1 MGQQRWRLLIE
12 GRVQGV
18 YYRTSARARA
28 EELGITGSVR
38 NLSDG
43 RVELLAE
50 GDEQALIQLLDW
62 CWDGSPEANVQH
74 IDVKKK
80 PGDPQSNDFRIQ

>member
-1 MGQQRWRLLIE
+1 MSQQRWRLLIE

-18 YYRTSARARA
+18 FYRASAQARA
-28 EELGITGSVR
+28 EELGITGSAK
-38 NLSDG
+38 NLSG
-43 RVELLAE
+43 SRVEILAE

-62 CWDGSPEANVQH
+62 CWGGPPQASVQH
-74 IDVKKK
+74 IDVKKE